1 MERITV
7 TRSRACDQARSLVS
21 LSLDDELSELEQA
34 LLDAHLGACAACAA
48 FSVDVLA
55 ATAQLR
61 AAPLVRLEE
70 PIALPAAPR
79 RGYLRNLQTGAA
91 GAVAAAAVVA
101 GVIGITPAVVDSSS
115 DRQASKARFQ
125 EPVSPRWELQLRR
138 QAQPSEGPG
147 GIDTPV

>member
-1 MERITV
+1 MERIAV
-7 TRSRACDQARSLVS
+7 TRSRSCDQARSLVS
-21 LSLDDELSELEQA
+21 LRLDDELSELEQA

-61 AAPLVRLEE
+61 SAPLERLDH
-70 PIALPAAPR
+70 PVALPAPTR
-79 RGYLRNLQTGAA
+79 RYLRNLQTAAA

-101 GVIGITPAVVDSSS
+101 GVIGVTPQLLESG
-115 DRQASKARFQ
+115 ASELRSATRFQ

-138 QAQPSEGPG
+138 QAEPAEGPG
-147 GIDTPV
+147 GIDIPV